1 MMPRWAALSS
11 TMSSGLMAALIALA
25 GCHCGSSPA
34 VAPDAA
40 ADVLPRDTSVDR
52 GVDSGDLYAPGG
64 CGGKRTLAPTLVPHG
79 DPALDCGVGCRQLTW
94 TQNPDELRFDAH
106 GGILTFVSQ
115 FRANHGDYAYYV
127 DLSSG
132 NEYRLNPPHPNSSH
146 GCSRVA
152 TDGKRIAMTCVREGL
167 EAPKWKPT
175 WLRSLTVFDPAT
187 NVEEDLLC
195 LERRLDDDSCF
206 PSAIGLTDHGFAI
219 RISLGACI
227 ASSIYHLPSG
237 GTSLVD
243 LAPTSH
249 GNEGLLHAEGNYLV
263 WMERRSGWKSYQIVL
278 YDLRTKTSR
287 RVAPTDYPQSYP
299 RLGGGKIV
307 WVDQRNDPKG
317 DWMGPRNGDIYVHD
331 IASGK
336 TEVVIDHPADQG
348 GPDVSGK
355 WVVWHDFRDSPLGYG
370 GTEID
375 VWAKNLET
383 GKIHQ
388 VTDDAK
394 YEVFP
399 RVDSGRAF
407 FVKPLG
413 PGHQAIFMIDLAKRL
428 GL

>member
-1 MMPRWAALSS
+1 
-11 TMSSGLMAALIALA
+11 MAALITLG
-25 GCHCGSSPA
+25 GCQCGNSPS
-34 VAPDAA
+34 VAQDAA
-40 ADVLPRDTSVDR
+40 ADALPRDSSVDR
-52 GVDSGDLYAPGG
+52 GVDSADLYAPGG

-79 DPALDCGVGCRQLTW
+79 DPLDCGVGCRQLTW
-94 TQNPDELRFDAH
+94 TKNPDELRFDAR
-106 GGILTFVSQ
+106 GDILTCVNQ
-115 FRANHGDYAYYV
+115 GLGQGYYGYYV
-127 DLSSG
+127 DLKSG
-132 NEYRLNPPHPNSSH
+132 VEYRLHHNYPNSSN
-146 GCSRVA
+146 GCNRVA
-152 TDGKRIAMTCVREGL
+152 TDGKRIAMTCVREGT
-167 EAPKWKPT
+167 EDPNWKPT
-175 WLRSLTVFDPAT
+175 WLRSLTLFDPTT

-195 LERRLDDDSCF
+195 LERRLDDDTCF
-206 PSAIGLTDHGFAI
+206 PFGVGLTDHGFAI

-227 ASSIYHLPSG
+227 ASSIYHFPSG

-249 GNEGLLHAEGNYLV
+249 GHEGLLHAEGNYLV
-263 WMERRSGWKSYQIVL
+263 WMEWRSGWKNYQIVL

-287 RVAPTDYPQSYP
+287 RVAPTDHPQSYP

-317 DWMGPRNGDIYVHD
+317 DWMSPRNGDIYVHD

-370 GTEID
+370 GLEID
-375 VWAKNLET
+375 VWAKDLET

-388 VTDDAK
+388 ITDDAK

-399 RVDSGRAF
+399 RVDGGRVF
-407 FVKPLG
+407 FVKLLG